1 MSIHKS
7 LVAGER
13 LRRQRNV
20 LTRWE
25 RIVKLKEEERWPET
39 RSVFGLPKV
48 KVVHAKKHK
57 KVKKEEAAEGE
68 VVGEGAPAVAPT
80 AAAGKAPAGK
90 APAGKAAAPAAKAAA
105 PAAKGAPAAKA
116 AKPAK

>member
-7 LVAGER
+7 LVPGER

-25 RIVKLKEEERWPET
+25 RIMKLREEERWPEK

-48 KVVHAKKHK
+48 RVVHAKKHK
-57 KVKKEEAAEGE
+57 KAKKEVVEGE
-68 VVGEGAPAVAPT
+68 EGAVPAEGAPAASS
-80 AAAGKAPAGK
+80 
-90 APAGKAAAPAAKAAA
+90 AKAAA
-105 PAAKGAPAAKA
+105 PAKAAPAGKKA
-116 AKPAK
+116 SK

>member
-7 LVAGER
+7 LLAGER

-25 RIVKLKEEERWPET
+25 RITKLKEEERWPES

-68 VVGEGAPAVAPT
+68 GVGVEGAPAAAP
-80 AAAGKAPAGK
+80 AAAGAKAPAGK

-105 PAAKGAPAAKA
+105 PAAKAAAPAAK
-116 AKPAK
+116 KPAK

>member
-25 RIVKLKEEERWPET
+25 RIMKLKEEERWPEK

-48 KVVHAKKHK
+48 RVVHAKKHK
-57 KVKKEEAAEGE
+57 KAKKEVVEGE
-68 VVGEGAPAVAPT
+68 EGAVPAEGAPAATP
-80 AAAGKAPAGK
+80 AAGAAKATAKP
-90 APAGKAAAPAAKAAA
+90 AAAPAKAAA
-105 PAAKGAPAAKA
+105 PAAKKTAK
-116 AKPAK
+116 